1 VFGLLTA
8 FTVNLLRRT
17 KETDDRRDD
26 ATRIAMELA
35 TERERRAREET
46 ERAVAERDAVRAE
59 LKRRDY
65 DGT

>member
-35 TERERRAREET
+35 TERERRAFEERD
-46 ERAVAERDAVRAE
+46 RAIAERDAAE
-59 LKRRDY
+59 RQLRTD